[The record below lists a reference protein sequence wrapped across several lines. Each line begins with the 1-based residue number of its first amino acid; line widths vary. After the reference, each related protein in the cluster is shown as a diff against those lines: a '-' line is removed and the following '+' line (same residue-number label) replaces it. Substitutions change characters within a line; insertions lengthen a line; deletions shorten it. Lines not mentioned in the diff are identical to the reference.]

1 MSSAV
6 FPNDP
11 TAVRDMKKMLE
22 EYTANAT
29 RKLREVRD
37 TARRN
42 TPPPQPAI
50 RQVPETRPP
59 AHEEDEPPTRRM
71 RVAR

>member
-1 MSSAV
+1 MSSAL
-6 FPNDP
+6 FPDDP

-37 TARRN
+37 TVRRN
-42 TPPPQPAI
+42 TPLPMPAVRSI
-50 RQVPETRPP
+50 PETRPP
-59 AHEEDEPPTRRM
+59 ADEEEEPPTRRM